1 MEKSMPLETV
11 GDISYILV
19 MQFDYFPDKNLKPEN
34 TQMMKNVTSKITK
47 VGSTAKLYEGTHLF
61 LQTNDVLLLWL

>member
-1 MEKSMPLETV
+1 
-11 GDISYILV
+11 

-47 VGSTAKLYEGTHLF
+47 VGSIVKLYEGTHLF